1 MSAPSS
7 PPSLTAVVITRNEA
21 HQIAA
26 CIDALRFASR
36 VLVVDSGSD
45 DGTGEAASAAGADV
59 VVHPFTDYAGQRNFG
74 LLSVTT
80 EWVLMIDADERVSP
94 ALAAEILTTIEGA
107 NAVSEVAAFSVLRRN
122 HFMGRPLTRSSS
134 GNERLVRLM
143 RKDRARYVNAVHETP
158 IVEGEVRALAA
169 PMEHLTNVRLRDA
182 FDKSRRYAILWASDM
197 HGRGKRTSLLGIAGH
212 TVHRWFKVYLIKRG
226 FLEGTRGFI
235 YAGFESVG
243 VFFKYSMLWELQQ
256 RAPSRIP

>member
-1 MSAPSS
+1 VSASSS
-7 PPSLTAVVITRNEA
+7 PPSLTAVVITRKEA
-21 HQIAA
+21 HQVGA
-26 CIDALRFASR
+26 CVAALRFCAH
-36 VLVVDSGSD
+36 VLVVDSESD
-45 DGTGEAASAAGADV
+45 DGTGAAASAAGAEV
-59 VVHPFTDYAGQRNFG
+59 VVHPFTDYASQRNVG
-74 LLSVTT
+74 LARATT

-94 ALAAEILTTIEGA
+94 ALAAEIVAGIGRA
-107 NAVSEVAAFSVLRRN
+107 KSEPALAAFRLLRRN

-158 IVEGEVRALAA
+158 IVEGEIRDLAA

-182 FDKSRRYAILWASDM
+182 FDKSRRYAILWAADM
-197 HGRGKRTSLLGIAGH
+197 HGRGKTTSMLGIAGH
-212 TVHRWFKVYLIKRG
+212 TLHRWFKVYLLKRG

-243 VFFKYSMLWELQQ
+243 VFFKYSMLWELQ
-256 RAPSRIP
+256 RRD

>member
-1 MSAPSS
+1 
-7 PPSLTAVVITRNEA
+7 VITRNEA
-21 HQIAA
+21 HQIVA
-26 CIDALRFASR
+26 CVDALRFASH
-36 VLVVDSGSD
+36 VLVVDSASE
-45 DGTGEAASAAGADV
+45 DGTGDAAAAAGAEV
-59 VVHPFTDYAGQRNFG
+59 VVHPFTDYASQRNFG
-74 LLSVTT
+74 LSRAAT

-94 ALAAEILTTIEGA
+94 ALAAEISASIERA
-107 NAVSEVAAFSVLRRN
+107 KTEPEVVAFSVVRRN
-122 HFMGRPLTRSSS
+122 HFMGRPLARSSS

-143 RKDRARYVNAVHETP
+143 RKGRARYVNAVHETP

-197 HGRGKRTSLLGIAGH
+197 HGRGKTTSLLGIAGH

-243 VFFKYSMLWELQQ
+243 VFFKYSMLWELQ
-256 RAPSRIP
+256 RRNPND

>member
-1 MSAPSS
+1 MSAPS
-7 PPSLTAVVITRNEA
+7 PPTSLTAVVITRNEA

-26 CIDALRFASR
+26 CVGALRFASR
-36 VLVVDSGSD
+36 VLVVDSGSE
-45 DGTGEAASAAGADV
+45 DGTGEAASAAGAEV
-59 VVHPFTDYAGQRNFG
+59 VVRPFVDYADQRNFG
-74 LLSVTT
+74 LSNATT
-80 EWVLMIDADERVSP
+80 EWVLMIDADERVSLG
-94 ALAAEILTTIEGA
+94 LAAEIVTAIAGA
-107 NAVSEVAAFSVLRRN
+107 KARSAVAAFCLLRRN
-122 HFMGRPLTRSSS
+122 HFLGRPLTRSSS

-158 IVEGEVRALAA
+158 IVDGEVGELAA

-243 VFFKYSMLWELQQ
+243 VFFKYSMLWELQH
-256 RAPSRIP
+256 RTFDD